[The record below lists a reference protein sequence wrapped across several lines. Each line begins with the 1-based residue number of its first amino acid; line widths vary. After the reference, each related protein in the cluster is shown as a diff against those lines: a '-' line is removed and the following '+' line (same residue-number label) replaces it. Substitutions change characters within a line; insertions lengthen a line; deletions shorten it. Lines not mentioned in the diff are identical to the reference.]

1 MTLQFNIVVIFFFSG
16 EIFCVGAGRRD
27 DITILH
33 SELIKKHK
41 SSQNITQQCND
52 LILLAWIIR
61 QIGILSTKNVR
72 HNYPETDHSS
82 NVLTPANDDGEGV
95 NPCLMMLVLGLV
107 TR

>member
-52 LILLAWIIR
+52 LILLARIIR

-82 NVLTPANDDGEGV
+82 NVLTPATDDGEGA
-95 NPCLMMLVLGLV
+95 
-107 TR
+107 